1 MPAQEKVKIK
11 SKQDNYT
18 EREREIEIERER
30 SIENRVLSPNLA
42 WNHFHSLDCV
52 DHNKLL
58 KILRDRNT
66 RPPDLPPEKSVR
78 RSRRNS

>member
-30 SIENRVLSPNLA
+30 SSERISVLLS
-42 WNHFHSLDCV
+42 CITE
-52 DHNKLL
+52 DHMLVIYKQKLL
-58 KILRDRNT
+58 IIY
-66 RPPDLPPEKSVR
+66 
-78 RSRRNS
+78 